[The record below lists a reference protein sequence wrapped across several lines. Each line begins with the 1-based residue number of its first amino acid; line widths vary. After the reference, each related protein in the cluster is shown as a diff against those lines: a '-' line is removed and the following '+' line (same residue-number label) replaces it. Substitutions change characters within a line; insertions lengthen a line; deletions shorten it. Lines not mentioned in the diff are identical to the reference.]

1 MTHSNYKLHKNK
13 TLDTENAFPS
23 RGTSC
28 RSRTLL
34 HANTKRP
41 NSNICTTSV
50 KCESQASPN
59 NPQGSIAFS
68 IARGT
73 STPPCSSRLTGL
85 REAGTSIH
93 ATWSPRQRRFENLTT
108 CANQT
113 LTPAWESAWSVWLIS
128 NCQNKWGWG
137 YDFKGRVCSV
147 MPCTIMGT
155 GASRSRVSP
164 GMARASL
171 VARLSMRQR
180 LRWSAG
186 VSACYAK

>member
-1 MTHSNYKLHKNK
+1 MTHGNYKLHKNK

-41 NSNICTTSV
+41 SLTSALLVSNVSLKPAQTNPRARSHSV
-50 KCESQASPN
+50 SRAVHPLHRAAVDSPVSVRQEHPYTLPDHQGKGALRIRPHAQTRLSHPRESLH
-59 NPQGSIAFS
+59 G
-68 IARGT
+68 
-73 STPPCSSRLTGL
+73 
-85 REAGTSIH
+85 
-93 ATWSPRQRRFENLTT
+93 
-108 CANQT
+108 
-113 LTPAWESAWSVWLIS
+113 LIS